1 MINEYVIKGNTFTNL
16 YIFGTGSDAF
26 YISMNDPIA
35 TTPLI
40 INLDTN
46 TFINLNTQTLDLA
59 TKINS
64 LLNTQNGFKFSLIFI
79 TI

>member
-46 TFINLNTQTLDLA
+46 TFINLNT
-59 TKINS
+59 
-64 LLNTQNGFKFSLIFI
+64 
-79 TI
+79 